1 MDVIFP
7 ASEALAAIFPQP
19 SGLSLSRL
27 LLSNSVIVSI
37 YASNYLFFQLK
48 IGIGNKGVRMCSG
61 NFHLFVGFVILA
73 PSFYINDLWNKWV
86 ACKMN

>member
-37 YASNYLFFQLK
+37 YASNYLDGKSKK
-48 IGIGNKGVRMCSG
+48 IGIGNKGLRMCYG
-61 NFHLFVGFVILA
+61 NFHLFVGFVILV
-73 PSFYINDLWNKWV
+73 PSFYIND
-86 ACKMN
+86 